1 MKMYNEKIYLTPGEI
16 LEHDFKID
24 ARGYRPQEVDKYLDM
39 IIRDYTEYNNIIKN
53 LKKQINDLTSDNYTL
68 KQEIRSLREKLEAQS
83 EEANK
88 EKSVTNIDLL
98 RRISN
103 LEKIV
108 YGKN

>member
-1 MKMYNEKIYLTPGEI
+1 MYNEKIYLTPGEI

-24 ARGYRPQEVDKYLDM
+24 ARGYRAQEVDKYLDM

-108 YGKN
+108 YGKNE